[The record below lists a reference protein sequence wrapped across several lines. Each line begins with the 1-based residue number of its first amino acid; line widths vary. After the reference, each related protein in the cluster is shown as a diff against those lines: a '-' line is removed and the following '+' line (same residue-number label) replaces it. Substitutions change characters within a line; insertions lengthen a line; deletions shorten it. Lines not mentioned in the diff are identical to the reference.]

1 MKTRN
6 IVLLIVSMVLVFSFS
21 VCAFATGI
29 IGSADG
35 PTAIIVAGDS
45 TALLAALVIVATVL
59 IIVLAFLLKRR
70 NKNK

>member
-1 MKTRN
+1 MKIRS

-35 PTAIIVAGDS
+35 PTAIIVSGNS
-45 TALLAALVIVATVL
+45 TALFVALAIAVAALIVAL
-59 IIVLAFLLKRR
+59 YCIIKRR
-70 NKNK
+70 NKN